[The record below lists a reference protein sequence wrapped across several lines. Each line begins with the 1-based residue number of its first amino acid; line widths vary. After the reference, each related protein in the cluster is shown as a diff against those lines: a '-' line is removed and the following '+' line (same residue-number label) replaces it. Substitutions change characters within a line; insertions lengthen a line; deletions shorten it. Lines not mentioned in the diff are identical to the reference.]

1 MEVFFMAKYD
11 VTKTLDVMGE
21 VCPVPDVDTKRAL
34 KKMKSGEI
42 LEVLIDYPMSKER
55 IPETV
60 EKMGHEVLEIEE
72 IGNSEW
78 KIYIKVK

>member
-1 MEVFFMAKYD
+1 MAKYE

-21 VCPVPDVDTKRAL
+21 VCPVPDVETKRAL
-34 KKMKSGEI
+34 KKMKPGEI
-42 LEVLIDYPMSKER
+42 LEVLIDYAMSAER

-60 EKMGHEVLEIEE
+60 KNMGHEVLEVVESAP
-72 IGNSEW
+72 SEW

>member
-1 MEVFFMAKYD
+1 MANYE
-11 VTKTLDVMGE
+11 VTKTIDVRGE
-21 VCPVPDVDTKRAL
+21 VCPVPDVETKRAL

-42 LEVLIDYPMSKER
+42 LEVLIDYAMSVER

-60 EKMGHEVLEIEE
+60 KKLGHEVLEVKEA
-72 IGNSEW
+72 GNSEW

>member
-1 MEVFFMAKYD
+1 MAKYE

-60 EKMGHEVLEIEE
+60 EKMGHEVLEVEE